1 MVSNRTRPVIHK
13 VIFGGGGGGEGK
25 FVPVIA
31 TLPILGL
38 KFIKLFVVRFY
49 EQFHGFYA
57 LKAVGKSTSRNLFRY
72 GGLHLEPLK
81 NVKKN
86 AILPV
91 DHTGEA

>member
-1 MVSNRTRPVIHK
+1 MAAVYFTTIGFEPNTASYSLSHIW
-13 VIFGGGGGGEGK
+13 GGGEK

-72 GGLHLEPLK
+72 GGLHL
-81 NVKKN
+81 
-86 AILPV
+86 
-91 DHTGEA
+91 

>member
-1 MVSNRTRPVIHK
+1 MAAVYFTTIGFEPNTASYSLSHIW
-13 VIFGGGGGGEGK
+13 GGGGEGGEK

-72 GGLHLEPLK
+72 GGLHL
-81 NVKKN
+81 
-86 AILPV
+86 
-91 DHTGEA
+91 

>member
-1 MVSNRTRPVIHK
+1 MAAVYFTTIGFEPNTASYSLSHIW
-13 VIFGGGGGGEGK
+13 GGEK

-72 GGLHLEPLK
+72 GGLHL
-81 NVKKN
+81 
-86 AILPV
+86 
-91 DHTGEA
+91 